1 MGLVIARFSAMT
13 VALYEAERI
22 MALVFESVYII
33 INIAINVARLI
44 EKIVRINSRRIQ
56 AGLFHHQFVYYV
68 KIQMAVQ
75 SVEDIIGMTITI
87 GRQAAVV
94 FATGFSIRWNE
105 PEILLVMRR
114 GLKMVYVRN
123 VGRLPVLKIPVGLG
137 RLVFMRVDKHMNA
150 KLSGLFVDLCVEAL
164 VMI

>member
-1 MGLVIARFSAMT
+1 MDPSESLLDTLIFFAFKFVVWTGYLLTPAFTVVFMVNGLDPQFYLVEYIRTAYPLIWVLVRAVTLNNALLLLFGLEMGLVIARFSAMT

-75 SVEDIIGMTITI
+75 SVEDIIGMT
-87 GRQAAVV
+87 
-94 FATGFSIRWNE
+94 
-105 PEILLVMRR
+105 M
-114 GLKMVYVRN
+114 
-123 VGRLPVLKIPVGLG
+123 
-137 RLVFMRVDKHMNA
+137 
-150 KLSGLFVDLCVEAL
+150 
-164 VMI
+164 

>member
-1 MGLVIARFSAMT
+1 MLDTLIFFAFKFVVWTGYLLTPAFTVVFMVNGLDPQFYLVEYIRTAYPLIWVLVRAVTLNNALLLLFGLEMGLVIARFSAMT

-75 SVEDIIGMTITI
+75 SVEDIIGMT
-87 GRQAAVV
+87 
-94 FATGFSIRWNE
+94 
-105 PEILLVMRR
+105 M
-114 GLKMVYVRN
+114 
-123 VGRLPVLKIPVGLG
+123 
-137 RLVFMRVDKHMNA
+137 
-150 KLSGLFVDLCVEAL
+150 
-164 VMI
+164 

>member
-1 MGLVIARFSAMT
+1 MFVFVFDYYKSILSTTGKGFKNARVLRSF
-13 VALYEAERI
+13 
-22 MALVFESVYII
+22 
-33 INIAINVARLI
+33 
-44 EKIVRINSRRIQ
+44 K
-56 AGLFHHQFVYYV
+56 
-68 KIQMAVQ
+68 
-75 SVEDIIGMTITI
+75 
-87 GRQAAVV
+87 
-94 FATGFSIRWNE
+94 E